1 MVQGEDECAFL
12 LTGDIV
18 TPSTE
23 VLLEGKESLS
33 QSSGWEGEKE
43 NCCFDMQTCLSPLV
57 FRYQYA
63 VGIPFYL
70 QVFPVVFGV
79 SK

>member
-23 VLLEGKESLS
+23 VLEGKESLS
-33 QSSGWEGEKE
+33 
-43 NCCFDMQTCLSPLV
+43 
-57 FRYQYA
+57 
-63 VGIPFYL
+63 
-70 QVFPVVFGV
+70 
-79 SK
+79 

>member
-33 QSSGWEGEKE
+33 
-43 NCCFDMQTCLSPLV
+43 
-57 FRYQYA
+57 
-63 VGIPFYL
+63 
-70 QVFPVVFGV
+70 
-79 SK
+79 